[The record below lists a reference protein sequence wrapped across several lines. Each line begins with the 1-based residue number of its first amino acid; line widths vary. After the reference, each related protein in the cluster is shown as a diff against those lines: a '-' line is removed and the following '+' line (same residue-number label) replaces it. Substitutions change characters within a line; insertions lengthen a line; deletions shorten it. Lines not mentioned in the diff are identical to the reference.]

1 MLFVHKIYIKNKIF
15 YEFKIK
21 FQSNIQKSISNLT
34 DSSEIDTKRH
44 EEERI
49 SLLQNDPVRI
59 ENEAEQNNEEIIQ
72 NLEVDAPE
80 EEPEREVVSFV
91 RN

>member
-1 MLFVHKIYIKNKIF
+1 M
-15 YEFKIK
+15 
-21 FQSNIQKSISNLT
+21 
-34 DSSEIDTKRH
+34 
-44 EEERI
+44 
-49 SLLQNDPVRI
+49 SLLPNDPVRI
-59 ENEAEQNNEEIIQ
+59 ENEEEHNNEDIIQ